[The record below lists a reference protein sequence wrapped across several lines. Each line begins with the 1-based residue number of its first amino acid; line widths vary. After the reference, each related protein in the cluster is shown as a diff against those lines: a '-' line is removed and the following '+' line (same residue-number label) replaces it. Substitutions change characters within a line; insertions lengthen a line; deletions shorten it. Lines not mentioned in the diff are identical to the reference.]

1 MINYKNDERISFAD
15 VVEHPWFTQTISAQI
30 DREVLSRLQG
40 FKNDNFFK
48 NTVMDQLI
56 KQLALNSSDEL
67 RA

>member
-56 KQLALNSSDEL
+56 K
-67 RA
+67 